1 MKITLFEHQNF
12 ENLGSIEIDSFPKKG
27 DSVVF
32 GDNLYVVVRRIYS
45 ENGNGLIINEQN
57 PLENNLTF

>member
-1 MKITLFEHQNF
+1 MKITLFDHQNF
-12 ENLGSIEIDSFPKKG
+12 KKIGTIEIDSLPKKG

-32 GDNLYVVVRRIYS
+32 SDSLYVVHRRIYS

-57 PLENNLTF
+57 PLENNLKF